1 LCDDLLFVNGAYA
14 EYIALPAR
22 LVARN
27 LVTVP
32 PGVPAARVAFAEPVA
47 CCLHAVELAAVE
59 PGDAVAVLGHGPL
72 GLLLGLLARQAGAR
86 VVVAGK
92 AGPRLDVARGLGF
105 AACVEVAAS
114 PDPVGLVRGAAGG
127 PVRCAIEATGRP
139 EAWEQAI
146 GAVDRGGTVV
156 FFGGCAPGTSI
167 RVDTRRLHYE
177 ELRLLGAFHHT
188 PALIRRA
195 VALLTAGKVD
205 PSPLVTATMSLA
217 EVPEALARMSRGE
230 ALKVLID
237 PTR

>member
-105 AACVEVAAS
+105 AACVDVAAS

-127 PVRCAIEATGRP
+127 PRRGSRPSGRSTGGAPSSSSAAAPRGPASASTPGGSTTRSCACSGPST
-139 EAWEQAI
+139 
-146 GAVDRGGTVV
+146 
-156 FFGGCAPGTSI
+156 
-167 RVDTRRLHYE
+167 TRR
-177 ELRLLGAFHHT
+177 R
-188 PALIRRA
+188 
-195 VALLTAGKVD
+195 
-205 PSPLVTATMSLA
+205 
-217 EVPEALARMSRGE
+217 
-230 ALKVLID
+230 
-237 PTR
+237 